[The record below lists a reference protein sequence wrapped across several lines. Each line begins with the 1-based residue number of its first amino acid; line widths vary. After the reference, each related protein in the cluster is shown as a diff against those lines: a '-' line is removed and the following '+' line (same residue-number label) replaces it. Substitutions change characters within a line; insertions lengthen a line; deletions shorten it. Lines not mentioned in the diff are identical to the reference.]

1 MGDREGGVFNKV
13 EKVFIMFLFGLFL
26 AFIVFYKAALKMPER
41 VSLPVLK
48 GWHLGQN
55 HPPSE
60 LIGKPILYLKY
71 EYFPDRNTQL
81 TAMYLIRNG
90 VGSWYMSAGKDI
102 FLVGPPDYWI
112 EYPVEFGG
120 E

>member
-1 MGDREGGVFNKV
+1 MREGWH
-13 EKVFIMFLFGLFL
+13 ER
-26 AFIVFYKAALKMPER
+26 IVFTIAIAVFVGLMAFLKVTWKLPER
-41 VSLPVLK
+41 VAPPVLK
-48 GWHLGQN
+48 GWNLGLN
-55 HPPSE
+55 HPTSE

-71 EYFPDRNTQL
+71 EYFPERNTQL

-90 VGSWYMSAGKDI
+90 VGAWYMSAGKDI
-102 FLVGPPDYWI
+102 YLVGPPDYWI